1 MFSFFRGFG
10 QTLGVAIGGNIFQRY
25 SQTISTYLYTCHILT
40 QPLSRLVVNL
50 KRHANLA
57 DRADALAADATA
69 LVHWMKTA
77 PPSPERDAMRES
89 YTRTLQS
96 LYIMATVVAAVAMV
110 ASFWVQHYD
119 LNQALDTEHG
129 LEGADDM
136 SLEGIKADIKRAEA
150 GRKSS
155 LKHREKY

>member
-25 SQTISTYLYTCHILT
+25 SQTVSKLPYACHILM
-40 QPLSRLVVNL
+40 PPPSRLVVNL

-96 LYIMATVVAAVAMV
+96 LYIMATVVAAVALF

-119 LNQALDTEHG
+119 LNQALETEHG
-129 LEGADDM
+129 LEGADDV
-136 SLEGIKADIKRAEA
+136 SLDGIKADMKRVEA
-150 GRKSS
+150 GRKRSQ
-155 LKHREKY
+155 KREKY

>member
-25 SQTISTYLYTCHILT
+25 SQTIPISLYVYHVLT
-40 QPLSRLVVNL
+40 QLLSRLVVNL

-77 PPSPERDAMRES
+77 PPSPEREAMRES
-89 YTRTLQS
+89 YTRTLKS
-96 LYIMATVVAAVAMV
+96 LYIMATVVAAVALL
-110 ASFWVQHYD
+110 ASFRVQHYD
-119 LNQALDTEHG
+119 LNQALETEHG
-129 LEGADDM
+129 LEDADDV
-136 SLEGIKADIKRAEA
+136 SLDGIKVDVKRADA

>member
-1 MFSFFRGFG
+1 MR
-10 QTLGVAIGGNIFQRY
+10 
-25 SQTISTYLYTCHILT
+25 
-40 QPLSRLVVNL
+40 
-50 KRHANLA
+50 RHANLA

-89 YTRTLQS
+89 YTRTLRS
-96 LYIMATVVAAVAMV
+96 LYIMAAVVAAVAMV
-110 ASFWVQHYD
+110 ASFWVEHYNLD
-119 LNQALDTEHG
+119 QALETEHG
-129 LEGADDM
+129 LEDADNV
-136 SLEGIKADIKRAEA
+136 SLEAIKADIKRAEA